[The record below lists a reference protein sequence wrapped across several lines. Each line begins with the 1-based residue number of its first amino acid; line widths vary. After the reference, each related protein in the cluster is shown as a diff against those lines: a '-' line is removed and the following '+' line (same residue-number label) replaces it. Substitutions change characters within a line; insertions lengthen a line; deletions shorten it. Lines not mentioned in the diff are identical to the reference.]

1 MNELELLQAI
11 TDKRSELEK
20 NRAANVSSSLLK
32 LQEEEIK
39 ELEYIFAS
47 GDQKRLE
54 MRFFMDQCDKNK
66 EVPEGFNP
74 DFDYDYDE
82 L

>member
-1 MNELELLQAI
+1 MNELELLQEI
-11 TDKRSELEK
+11 TNKRSELEK

-54 MRFFMDQCDKNK
+54 IRFFLDECDKNK
-66 EVPEGFNP
+66 ELPE
-74 DFDYDYDE
+74 
-82 L
+82 

>member
-1 MNELELLQAI
+1 MNELELLQQI

-20 NRAANVSSSLLK
+20 NRAANASSSLLK

-54 MRFFMDQCDKNK
+54 MRFFMDQCDKGK
-66 EVPEGFNP
+66 EE
-74 DFDYDYDE
+74 DYVD
-82 L
+82 